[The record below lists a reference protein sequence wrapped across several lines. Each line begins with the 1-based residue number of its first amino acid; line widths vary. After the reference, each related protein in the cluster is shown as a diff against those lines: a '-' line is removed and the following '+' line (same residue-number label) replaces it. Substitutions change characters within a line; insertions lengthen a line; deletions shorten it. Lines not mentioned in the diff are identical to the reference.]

1 MTFPSFTAGEVLR
14 AADMNAV
21 GLWLVK
27 TQTIGAGVSSVP
39 VTGVFSSDYD
49 NYKIVV
55 FGGAANT
62 GQAVAL
68 QFGPSSV
75 TGYNSGYNSNIII
88 YTFPNP
94 PVLTTIGSSSATN
107 WPYVG
112 EANASTIAI
121 DIDVIAPNLAKFT
134 NYNGAYN
141 GADVA
146 GMTGGVHKQ
155 AQQYT
160 DFTLTVS
167 GTLTGGTIQVYGY
180 KK

>member
-1 MTFPSFTAGEVLR
+1 MTYPSFTAGEVLR

-27 TQTIGAGVSSVP
+27 SQTVGSGVSSVT
-39 VTGVFSSDYD
+39 VTDAFSADYN

-55 FGGAANT
+55 SGGVSSG

-68 QFGPSSV
+68 QFGPSTV
-75 TGYNSGYNSNIII
+75 TGYNSGYSSNLVI
-88 YTFPNP
+88 YTFASP
-94 PVLTTIGSSSATN
+94 PVLTTIGSLSATN

-112 EANASTIAI
+112 ESNANNIAI

-146 GMTGGVHKQ
+146 GMAGGVHKQ

-160 DFTLTVS
+160 DFTLS
-167 GTLTGGTIQVYGY
+167 GVNPFTGGTIQVYGY